1 MMASM
6 PVALIPFLQNSRV
19 AALSNLP
26 RTDSSLPATCAAAA
40 FLFEADL
47 PMRISK
53 SEPGKIIKPHLHALK
68 IIAREAATASPLS
81 KARLINP

>member
-1 MMASM
+1 
-6 PVALIPFLQNSRV
+6 
-19 AALSNLP
+19 
-26 RTDSSLPATCAAAA
+26 
-40 FLFEADL
+40 
-47 PMRISK
+47 MRISK